1 MKELHQVEQPAA
13 KQTGQGSCAQRR
25 TQLVERAF
33 EHYDFTEFKQ
43 WAADKSAELCQQI
56 IRLRTPK
63 CDKEEL
69 IRTIFM
75 TEDICCMLRMLL
87 RKEEPLIQ
95 EIAEDIYCNFEKLLQ
110 EHRLTVIADRY
121 HEKAAEK

>member
-1 MKELHQVEQPAA
+1 MKELHQTEQPTVQQAE
-13 KQTGQGSCAQRR
+13 QESCAQRR
-25 TQLVERAF
+25 DQLVARAF
-33 EHYDFTEFKQ
+33 EHYDFVEFRQ
-43 WAADKSAELCQQI
+43 WAADKAAELCQQI

-87 RKEEPLIQ
+87 RKEDTLIQ

-121 HEKAAEK
+121 HEKAVEK